1 MRTRPGLLTIS
12 FILASSASAIIAMES
27 TQTPATQTPQSSED
41 ATPSTFPESAPEVVQ
56 GQFFVTSEGEESAGV
71 ENQVIFLSEPGD
83 ASQSMQQMRARL
95 ADPEQREVVRAEH
108 RANLQQLYS
117 DIAEELSLDSATHEA
132 LIDLLTDQQME
143 MLDLIHDQ
151 RRREAWMSTQ
161 AQVDDQNRKLDDLRG
176 VLGEE
181 GLERYQQYVGT
192 QSERRQVRDVDARL
206 GAADKLSPEQKDRLI
221 ALFKEK
227 NRKDLPPPAPVSRMS
242 SLLSSRDPGWAP
254 FNEDLQRES
263 QLATIAA
270 NEEILRLRRTSNRW
284 MVEQAAEFLTPTQ
297 TSALSKMNEA
307 QTQSLRQWIEKE
319 RARAGLDRAIPE
331 RGEEHA
337 PLRKPVSGDVTVEL
351 TLKVNGGEPVNVTHT
366 GPNGEPLKFQAAD
379 ELFVE
384 ANWTL
389 FDDDWLDVQLTF
401 FEDGPTGRRRLDSGS
416 GFATTARTSDSPA
429 LRGSSGT
436 IVTGRKAYSVE
447 LSVGAAAL

>member
-1 MRTRPGLLTIS
+1 
-12 FILASSASAIIAMES
+12 
-27 TQTPATQTPQSSED
+27 
-41 ATPSTFPESAPEVVQ
+41 
-56 GQFFVTSEGEESAGV
+56 V
-71 ENQVIFLSEPGD
+71 ENQLILATPFGD
-83 ASQSMQQMRARL
+83 PSQSMQQMRARL

-161 AQVDDQNRKLDDLRG
+161 AQVDDQNRKLDDLRA

-206 GAADKLSPEQKDRLI
+206 DAADKLSPEQKDRLI
-221 ALFKEK
+221 VLFREK
-227 NRKDLPPPAPVSRMS
+227 NRKDLPPPLPSSRMS
-242 SLLSSRDPGWAP
+242 SFLESRGPGWTA
-254 FNEDLQRES
+254 FQEDLQRSS
-263 QLATIAA
+263 QLATIEA
-270 NEEILRLRRTSNRW
+270 NEEILQLKEASDRW
-284 MVEQAAEFLTPTQ
+284 MADRAAEFLTPTQ
-297 TSALSKMNEA
+297 AAALAKANEA
-307 QTQSLRQWIEKE
+307 QMETHRQWIEQA
-319 RARAGLDRAIPE
+319 RAQAGLDRAIPE
-331 RGEEHA
+331 RDKESA
-337 PLRKPVSGDVTVEL
+337 PLRKPVSGQVTLEL
-351 TLKVNGGEPVNVTHT
+351 TLRVNGGDPVRVTHT
-366 GPNGEPLKFQAAD
+366 GRNSEPLKIEASD

-389 FDDDWLDVQLTF
+389 FDDDWVDVQLTF
-401 FEDGPTGRRRLDSGS
+401 FEDGPTGRRRLESSGLGS
-416 GFATTARTSDSPA
+416 MARISDPPA
-429 LRGSSGT
+429 LRGTSST

-447 LSVGAAAL
+447 MTVGAAAL